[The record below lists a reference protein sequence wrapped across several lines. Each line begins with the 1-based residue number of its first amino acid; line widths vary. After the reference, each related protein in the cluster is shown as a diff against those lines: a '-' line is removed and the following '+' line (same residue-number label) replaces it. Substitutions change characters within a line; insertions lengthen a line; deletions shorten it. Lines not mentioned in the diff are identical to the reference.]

1 MPGISLLDAQQI
13 YSNNGLR
20 TQYGLILPAGS
31 RVAAFVRSTG
41 VQTGDD
47 SFLAT
52 NLVQRLADALPRVR
66 PGFGDFVVCLPGHK
80 ENVTDAVTFSTA
92 LPPGV
97 KIIGVGRGSNMP
109 TFTWTTASA
118 QLKVSQPDVLI
129 TGLRLLLAGTPANP
143 VTAAQA
149 INISADD
156 CGFTF
161 NDVELGNSAANATIG
176 VGITGTASRYDVS
189 GNVFRGSTNAPS
201 SVSIAVNSPGVDGII
216 SQNRIFAG
224 ASVSSGNIAVLTGA
238 QRLAIDDNEILNIS
252 RFSVAGISYVDVPTT
267 GVCSGNRIAVTSQGA
282 VVPGQTGIWVGG
294 LSNLTAFFNNF
305 AVNDP
310 NKSGL
315 LVPAVDT

>member
-31 RVAAFVRSTG
+31 RVAAYVRSTG
-41 VQTGDD
+41 VQSGDD

-52 NLVQRLADALPRVR
+52 NLVQKLADALPRVR
-66 PGFGDFVVCLPGHK
+66 PGFGDFVIVLPGHK
-80 ENVTDAVTFSTA
+80 EDVTDAVTFSTA

-109 TFTWTTASA
+109 TFTWTSASA
-118 QLKVSQPDVLI
+118 QLNISQNDVLI
-129 TGLRLLLAGTPANP
+129 SGMRFLLAGTPANP
-143 VTAAQA
+143 VNAAQA
-149 INISADD
+149 INISAND

-161 NDVELGNSAANATIG
+161 NEVELGNTVANATIG
-176 VGITGTASRYDVS
+176 VGITGTAARFDVS
-189 GNVFRGSTNAPS
+189 GNAMRGWGAAPAS
-201 SVSIAVNSPGVDGII
+201 ASIVVNTTGFDGIV

-224 ASVSSGNIAVLTGA
+224 AATTTGNIAVIGSA
-238 QRLAIDDNEILNIS
+238 QRLAIDDNEILNITPA
-252 RFSVAGISYVDVPTT
+252 SVAGISYANILIT
-267 GVCSGNRIAVTSQGA
+267 GVCAGNRIAVAAPGA
-282 VVPGQTGIWVGG
+282 VVPGVTGITVGG
-294 LSNLTAFFNNF
+294 LNNLTAFFNNF

-310 NKSGL
+310 NKSGF